1 MFRGEALPLVCEGR
15 RLAGISGTHGKTTT
29 TAMIAGLLR
38 HAGLDP
44 GWCVGGEPP
53 GLGAVAEPGVRRGSS
68 ARCDGRRDARALPP
82 EIGVVTNIGSILWS
96 HFSGEEEVLDCFKIF
111 ASRSSRLVACADD
124 AQAVRLLDSARDG
137 LSYGFAP
144 GAAVQGVDVHG
155 DADFIEA
162 RVEVGGRPA
171 GVLRL
176 NIAGRHNL
184 QNALGALAVGISAGI
199 APADLLGWFP
209 DFRSVDRRFQ
219 WLVRSGPVQVVSD
232 YAHHPTEIRTVLDV
246 ARRCG
251 RRLVAVFQPHRYTRT
266 KLLGPLFPPA
276 FDGLDHLVLA
286 PVYAASEPELE
297 GGRSD
302 DLFAALQARARVSC
316 ELATSLDDAWARLR
330 AILREGDLLL
340 VIGAGDVDRIAA
352 LASRE
357 FSGQPRQPGTPP

>member
-1 MFRGEALPLVCEGR
+1 MNRPAWAPW
-15 RLAGISGTHGKTTT
+15 
-29 TAMIAGLLR
+29 
-38 HAGLDP
+38 P
-44 GWCVGGEPP
+44 G
-53 GLGAVAEPGVRRGSS
+53 PGVRRGSS

-82 EIGVVTNIGSILWS
+82 EIGVVTNIEFDHME

-144 GAAVQGVDVHG
+144 TAAVRGVDVHG

-199 APADLLGWFP
+199 PPADLLGWFP

>member
-15 RLAGISGTHGKTTT
+15 RLAGISRTHGKTTT

-44 GWCVGGEPP
+44 GWCVGVNRPAWAPWPSP
-53 GLGAVAEPGVRRGSS
+53 GFAVARPQVRRATGRSCTAPRSAWSPTSS
-68 ARCDGRRDARALPP
+68 
-82 EIGVVTNIGSILWS
+82 SIME
-96 HFSGEEEVLDCFKIF
+96 HFSGEEEVLDCFKVF

-124 AQAVRLLDSARDG
+124 PQAVRLLDSARHGG

-144 GAAVQGVDVHG
+144 GAAVQGVDVLG
-155 DADFIEA
+155 DADSIEA